1 MNEIVY
7 KGTGPMVAVH
17 FDARKKPQNIG
28 AMKYNGTIHRISK
41 EKNYGAPGKTFEL
54 EGCVSDKGV
63 PYTFTADELEVV
75 K

>member
-1 MNEIVY
+1 MKEIIY
-7 KGTGPMVAVH
+7 RGTGPKVAVH

-28 AMKYNGTIHRISK
+28 AEKYNGTIHK
-41 EKNYGAPGKTFEL
+41 VNKKKNYGAYGNLYEL